1 MEIILRPSY
10 YVRLFDATSQWLNVF
25 LLNGDANESISG
37 RSFRE
42 DWKVTEKIINKL
54 IFWEPEHCKLAYYS
68 DLARA
73 KTMVYEEE
81 SK

>member
-1 MEIILRPSY
+1 MKIELRPNY
-10 YVRLFDATSQWLNVF
+10 FVRALDATSQWLNTI
-25 LLNGDANESISG
+25 LLNGNANDSISG
-37 RSFRE
+37 RAFKESW
-42 DWKVTEKIINKL
+42 DSEKFINK
-54 IFWEPEHCKLAYYS
+54 IVFWEPEHCKIAYYS